1 MQIQIPAD
9 FKRPPF
15 PKKEGAAFAYNA
27 FLRFP
32 FYLNTFWFFYNILKF
47 ELYKNEIY
55 AASPTGY
62 LSPGITIHLDDIYSQ
77 LDDFLQKATAAKNI
91 SFEESLA
98 KTYQE
103 NAIRNRNN
111 PKNIFVPTRDSFLRI
126 MVDVG
131 EDLTRVQEDSK
142 KYKNFWN
149 ATIEEYDKMNARTA
163 NKLLQLLFA
172 RAGYI
177 ITVNKQKNLF
187 AAKKDEESFEIQGKK
202 LPHEKV
208 EELISSLKAPVDYTI
223 LNSHFIRTVLD
234 IFHHYATL
242 S

>member
-15 PKKEGAAFAYNA
+15 PKKEGASFAYNA
-27 FLRFP
+27 LSNLP
-32 FYLNTFWFFYNILKF
+32 YYINTFWLFHNILKF
-47 ELYKNEIY
+47 ELYKSEIY
-55 AASPTGY
+55 TASPTGY
-62 LSPGITIHLDDIYSQ
+62 LSPSVTIHLDEIYRQ
-77 LDDFLQKATAAKNI
+77 LDDFLQNVTAEKNI
-91 SFEESLA
+91 SLEESLA

-103 NAIRNRNN
+103 NAIKNRNDSQ
-111 PKNIFVPTRDSFLRI
+111 NIFVPKRDSFPRI

-131 EDLTRVQEDSK
+131 EDLTRIQTDSK
-142 KYKNFWN
+142 QYKNLWN

-223 LNSHFIRTVLD
+223 LNNHFIRTVLD
-234 IFHHYATL
+234 AIIHYASL